1 MLTTHQRRRATPA
14 IHLFS
19 ALAFAASVFSASA
32 QTAAGIEFIPAQ
44 PTSADTVYMK
54 LQRTCEN
61 STFLSQGYR
70 VLNIGGRLRVE
81 IDYRESNNC
90 TDRNAPA
97 TSLMVEL
104 GKLPAGA
111 YLIDVF
117 ELVQLSFGSAGYV
130 TANNLRLVVN
140 DHRPLK
146 PAPAV
151 FIDYSDHWW
160 DASDPGSGLFIWQ
173 NRSDKVLAAWFTYSA
188 TGQPTWYTIQ
198 AGTWVSRTR
207 YEGKLIQSSRP
218 TTPPSPTSPIAQQV
232 GTAVIDFT
240 GEDSAL
246 SGRFTYKFDSAATEV
261 TRNIRRFDK

>member
-1 MLTTHQRRRATPA
+1 MPSTRRRRRSSTVIRQLA
-14 IHLFS
+14 
-19 ALAFAASVFSASA
+19 ALAFAASGIAANA
-32 QTAAGIEFIPAQ
+32 QNAAGIEFIPAQ

-61 STFLSQGYR
+61 STFLSHGYR
-70 VLNIGGRLRVE
+70 ILNIGDRLRVE
-81 IDYRESNNC
+81 IDYKESNNC

-97 TSLMVEL
+97 TPLMVEM

-111 YLIDVF
+111 YLIEVF
-117 ELVQLSFGSAGYV
+117 ELVKLSFGSAGYW

-218 TTPPSPTSPIAQQV
+218 TAPPSPSSPVAQQV